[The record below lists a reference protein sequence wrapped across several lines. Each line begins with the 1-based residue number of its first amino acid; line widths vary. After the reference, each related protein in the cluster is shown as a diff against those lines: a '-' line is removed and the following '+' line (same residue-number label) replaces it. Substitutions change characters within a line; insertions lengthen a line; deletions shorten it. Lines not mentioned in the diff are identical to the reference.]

1 MNTKFEIIKSTVS
14 KIATKAINTINHNQ
28 TAQIIL
34 KQTKQIESKPLFCH
48 EYWKACK
55 SKV

>member
-28 TAQIIL
+28 TAQIL
-34 KQTKQIESKPLFCH
+34 KQTKQIESKPLFATNIG
-48 EYWKACK
+48 KPAK